1 MELRHLETLIA
12 IAEEGSFTAAAD
24 ALATVQSNV
33 SEQVRQLE
41 AELGV
46 PVLVRGR
53 RGAEPTEF
61 GALVLERGRRIQREI
76 EALRADIALVQGLET
91 GHARLGVV
99 GTASRWL
106 VPALVEDLRERAPGV
121 RLRVNEGASERL
133 FTEVI
138 EGELAQAV
146 VTEPVN
152 DRRLVVEHLLAE
164 ALLGLVGADVD
175 LPPDPVP
182 LSAFARLPLVLPPE
196 PNPLRLELEA
206 LAASEGISL
215 SVPVE
220 VEGIRLLGD
229 LVATG
234 GFASIL
240 PETAIP
246 PELRHV
252 RIVRIANMPPRRLAI
267 VRARDAQLSMAD
279 QAVRDG
285 VFRLVSSRLHGPE
298 PTRAD
303 ATRSAAKSG
312 KRTGR
317 ASGRASARGTGADA
331 AKRVP
336 SRPTKG

>member
-1 MELRHLETLIA
+1 
-12 IAEEGSFTAAAD
+12 
-24 ALATVQSNV
+24 
-33 SEQVRQLE
+33 
-41 AELGV
+41 
-46 PVLVRGR
+46 
-53 RGAEPTEF
+53 
-61 GALVLERGRRIQREI
+61 VLERGRRIQREI

>member
-1 MELRHLETLIA
+1 LYHKGRVNFEERTTMELRHLETLVA

-24 ALATVQSNV
+24 VLATVQSNV

-46 PVLVRGR
+46 PLLVRGR

-61 GALVLERGRRIQREI
+61 GALVLERARRIERELD
-76 EALRADIALVQGLET
+76 ALRADIALVQGLET

-106 VPALVEDLRERAPGV
+106 VPSLVGELRSQAPGV

-133 FTEVI
+133 FAEVI

-146 VTEPVN
+146 VTEPVS
-152 DRRLVVEHLLAE
+152 DRRLEVEHLLAE
-164 ALLGLVGADVD
+164 AILGIVGAGVD

-182 LSAFARLPLVLPPE
+182 LAAFAKLPLALPPE
-196 PNPLRLELEA
+196 PNPLRMELEA
-206 LAASEGISL
+206 LAASQGVTL
-215 SVPVE
+215 AVPVE
-220 VEGIRLLGD
+220 VEGIRLLAD

-252 RIVRIANMPPRRLAI
+252 RIVRIAKMPPRRLAI

-279 QAVRDG
+279 QAVRDA
-285 VFRLVSSRLHGPE
+285 VKRLVSSRAYGPD
-298 PTRAD
+298 PTPPAK
-303 ATRSAAKSG
+303 AVRS
-312 KRTGR
+312 RR
-317 ASGRASARGTGADA
+317 
-331 AKRVP
+331 
-336 SRPTKG
+336 SR

>member
-1 MELRHLETLIA
+1 MELRHLETLVA

-33 SEQVRQLE
+33 SEQMRQLE

-53 RGAEPTEF
+53 KGAEPTEF
-61 GALVLERGRRIQREI
+61 GALVLERARRIQREI
-76 EALRADIALVQGLET
+76 EALRVDIALVQGLET

-106 VPALVEDLRERAPGV
+106 VPALVDDLRERAPGV

-164 ALLGLVGADVD
+164 ALLGLVGGDVD
-175 LPPDPVP
+175 LPADPVP
-182 LSAFARLPLVLPPE
+182 LARFAELPLVLPPE
-196 PNPLRLELEA
+196 PNPLRLELET
-206 LAASEGISL
+206 LAASEGITL

-252 RIVRIANMPPRRLAI
+252 RVVRIANMPPRRLAL
-267 VRARDAQLSMAD
+267 VRSRDVQLSMAD

-285 VFRLVSSRLHGPE
+285 VNRLVSSRVHGPE
-298 PTRAD
+298 PDRRGDGARPRRQRRGAP
-303 ATRSAAKSG
+303 ATPRKASRKS
-312 KRTGR
+312 
-317 ASGRASARGTGADA
+317 
-331 AKRVP
+331 
-336 SRPTKG
+336 